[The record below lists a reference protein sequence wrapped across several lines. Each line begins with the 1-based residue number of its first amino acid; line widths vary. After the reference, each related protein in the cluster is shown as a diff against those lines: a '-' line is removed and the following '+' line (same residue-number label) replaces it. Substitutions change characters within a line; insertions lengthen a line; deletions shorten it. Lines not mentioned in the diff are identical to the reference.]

1 MKRAPDPRVAF
12 AISAC
17 LSLFAVLA
25 RDIYLMGWLLS
36 LALLAALLLHVE
48 LLRVFRKLKRLWQI
62 VLMVVLLQS
71 LFSPSG
77 VVWLRLGSVVLLSS
91 GGVMLGLLVLGRLT
105 ILILGGALFTL
116 YSTRELVQGMIQL
129 KLPYALAFMIS
140 VGIRFVP
147 LMGEALRDSLTALA
161 LRGVVIREL
170 KWRGRIKVYTY
181 ILMPAVAGALHNARA
196 LAMSMELRGFGA
208 YSKRTSWFEL
218 RFSWRDW
225 MLLIL
230 VAVLSAVTGAG
241 LILV

>member
-1 MKRAPDPRVAF
+1 MKKAPDPRVTF

-17 LSLFAVLA
+17 LSLLAVFA

-36 LALLAALLLHVE
+36 LALLAALLLRVE
-48 LLRVFRKLKRLWQI
+48 LLRVFRKLKRLWQ
-62 VLMVVLLQS
+62 VMLMVVLLQS
-71 LFSPSG
+71 VFSPSG
-77 VVWLRLGSVVLLSS
+77 VVWLQIGRLVLLSS

-129 KLPYALAFMIS
+129 RLPYEIAFMIS

-161 LRGVVIREL
+161 LRGVVIKEL
-170 KWRGRIKVYTY
+170 KWRKRINVYTY
-181 ILMPAVAGALHNARA
+181 ILMPAVAGALHNASA
-196 LAMSMELRGFGA
+196 LSMSMELRGFGA
-208 YSKRTSWFEL
+208 YAKRTSWFVL

-225 MLLIL
+225 VLLAV
-230 VAVLSAVTGAG
+230 VAVIGVATGAG
-241 LILV
+241 MMF